1 MTTTSSGP
9 PSSADTLPF
18 GRPLRAFL
26 HQAHER
32 DDSGAALV
40 EFALILPV
48 FALMLFAMIQ
58 FGLVF
63 AGWSQLR
70 NSVQTAARSVAMGD
84 PVPDNAGCADLLP
97 PTNNGAVSSYTERL
111 ICQVE
116 GTIGTP
122 VGTAGTPEV
131 ALYLPGDGTVKVCVQ
146 IPAQTFTGF
155 FPNITLSADSQ
166 LYLEAGQ
173 NGQGGTGGQDAQQ
186 VTGGTGGQGAQ
197 QDGPQLHDYNPYAPP
212 LPGCGPQTS

>member
-1 MTTTSSGP
+1 MTTTSSSR
-9 PSSADTLPF
+9 PSSADGHPF
-18 GRPLRAFL
+18 GHPLHAAL
-26 HQAHER
+26 HWAR
-32 DDSGAALV
+32 YKDDSGAALV

-58 FGLVF
+58 FGLAF

-84 PVPDNAGCADLLP
+84 PAPDNEGCADILP
-97 PTNNGAVSSYTERL
+97 PTSNGAVNSYTKRV
-111 ICQVE
+111 ICQIE

-122 VGTAGTPEV
+122 IGTAGTPEV

-146 IPAQTFTGF
+146 MPAQTFTGF
-155 FPNITLSADSQ
+155 FANITLSAVSQ

-173 NGQGGTGGQDAQQ
+173 QGQGGQGGQEGQ
-186 VTGGTGGQGAQ
+186 GGQQNGLG
-197 QDGPQLHDYNPYAPP
+197 GPQLHDYNPYTPP